1 MLLYNITYAVPH
13 SLKNEWLDW
22 MNTVHIPEILA
33 TGCFQRYL
41 LLQLL
46 EVDET
51 EFRTYALQ
59 LFAEKET
66 EYRRYQE
73 QFAPQL
79 RQQANTQWGE
89 NVLGFRTLMSV
100 LD

>member
-13 SLKNEWLDW
+13 NLRNEWLDW
-22 MNTVHIPEILA
+22 MNTAHIPEILA
-33 TGCFQRYL
+33 TGCFQRHL

-59 LFAEKET
+59 LFTENEI
-66 EYRRYQE
+66 EYRRYLE
-73 QFAPQL
+73 QFAPLL
-79 RQQANTQWGE
+79 RQLANTKWGE

-100 LD
+100 LN

>member
-13 SLKNEWLDW
+13 NLRNEWLDW

-33 TGCFQRYL
+33 TGCFQNHH

-59 LFAEKET
+59 LFAENDT
-66 EYRRYQE
+66 YYRRYLQE
-73 QFAPQL
+73 FAPQL
-79 RQQANTQWGE
+79 RQHANSKWGE

-100 LD
+100 LQ